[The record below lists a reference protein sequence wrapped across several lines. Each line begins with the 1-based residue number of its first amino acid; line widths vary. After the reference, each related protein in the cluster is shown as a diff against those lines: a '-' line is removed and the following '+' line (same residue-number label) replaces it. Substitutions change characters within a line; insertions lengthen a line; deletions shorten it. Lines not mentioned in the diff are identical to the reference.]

1 MGKEKQTKYV
11 IAFGSPL
18 EMSKVKKIPREFPSI
33 YSAIRYFDNFVVLS
47 KDLLETM
54 FFENNKDNCIFL
66 LRENEVIS
74 YFYKSVYIENDE
86 IYHSDSLVRKKNNKG
101 DKEDSLR
108 VFGLQGTGGKI
119 ALARTK

>member
-1 MGKEKQTKYV
+1 MGKAKQTKYV
-11 IAFGSPL
+11 IAFGNPL
-18 EMSKVKKIPREFPSI
+18 KMSEVKIIPEKFPSI

-54 FFENNKDNCIFL
+54 FPENNKDNCIFL

-86 IYHSDSLVRKKNNKG
+86 IYYSEPLVLEKNNKG
-101 DKEDSLR
+101 DKEDIPR
-108 VFGLQGTGGKI
+108 VFGLEGTGGKI